1 MSSQYVHPKWLVSD
15 KFAQIHLRQRMNWSF
30 IPLLTVSCSALKTA
44 QFRKSKLF
52 HSWVKYLH
60 SQ

>member
-52 HSWVKYLH
+52 HS
-60 SQ
+60 